1 MKKLF
6 PKKQMILHWLR
17 KAKLKIK
24 DFIID
29 SLWEYLLVFASI
41 ALCAWI
47 FDRWIEAIMFC
58 IAHTCIRSAFDK
70 QFHFNSTAC
79 CLSLTLAIIWFAIP
93 ITLPLATSLLSS
105 IPIAF
110 IICFFGYLAQ
120 DRVDLML
127 EVKKLNKE
135 VTELL
140 HKIEHKNIYAMSEQ
154 ELYEHCRNCGLDD
167 VECKIA
173 YYVVIEKLK
182 GKELYEAIGYSEAQS
197 KRKRKKILETI
208 QG

>member
-1 MKKLF
+1 MKTLF

-17 KAKLKIK
+17 KCKLAVK

-47 FDRWIEAIMFC
+47 FDKWIEAIMFC
-58 IAHTCIRSAFDK
+58 VAHTCIRRVFDK
-70 QFHFNSTAC
+70 QFHFNSTAY

-93 ITLPLATSLLSS
+93 ITLPLVTSLLSS

-110 IICFFGYLAQ
+110 LICFFGYLAQ
-120 DRVDLML
+120 DRVDLLL
-127 EVKKLNKE
+127 EVKKLNRE
-135 VTELL
+135 VDKLM
-140 HKIEHKNIYAMSEQ
+140 HKIACKSIYAMSEQ
-154 ELYEHCRNCGLDD
+154 ELYKHCCNCGLDD

-173 YYVVIEKLK
+173 YYVVIERLK
-182 GKELYEAIGYSEAQS
+182 GKELYEAIGYSEAQA
-197 KRKRKKILETI
+197 KRKRKKILESI
-208 QG
+208 Q